1 MLIFEGAGGSM
12 PIWCFGFYG
21 EFEPFFSDQEPGVG
35 IFRIPSAKGPIQ
47 AFCSILAVSARRHTD
62 LKIST

>member
-1 MLIFEGAGGSM
+1 M

-21 EFEPFFSDQEPGVG
+21 EFKPFFCDQEPGVG

-47 AFCSILAVSARRHTD
+47 AFRSILAVSARRHTD

>member
-1 MLIFEGAGGSM
+1 M

-21 EFEPFFSDQEPGVG
+21 EFKPFFSDQEPGVG
-35 IFRIPSAKGPIQ
+35 IFRIPSMKSPIQ
-47 AFCSILAVSARRHTD
+47 TFRSILAVSARRHTD